1 MSADS
6 STSDFTGIDRGG
18 PGEVDQER
26 KSGAAAAA
34 SAAAQNLDPRRW
46 KALAVLCTAFFM
58 MQLDAQIVL
67 LALPSIQ
74 ADLALTASGAQWV
87 MSAYLLTFGGLLLLG
102 GRSADLL
109 GRRRMFVIG
118 MALFLFSSLL
128 AGLAWN
134 GEIMILG
141 RVGQGISAAIVAP
154 TALSILISTFT
165 DGKELN
171 KALAIW
177 AANGAGGA
185 MAALLVGGP
194 INDTLGWEWIFFI
207 NIPVAI
213 VVIAL
218 APRLLKESKGA
229 TGTRSFDTLG
239 AVTITV
245 ALVAFI
251 YGVVEAPAVGWT
263 DARTVG
269 LLVGA
274 AVLIALFVVIE
285 KRAKAP
291 LVPLELFRSRN
302 LVGGN
307 VVMLLIGMVTFGAV
321 LVISLY
327 AQQVLGY
334 TALVFGL
341 STVVYTV
348 MSVTGSQI
356 GSRIITKYGFRKLG
370 VVSTVLMGVGVLL
383 LTQVSVDGSYFADLF
398 WGLLIFG
405 FGLGLGFVA
414 VSIAA
419 LTGIP
424 EESSGIASGINTAA
438 FQMGGALGTAVAS
451 AVTISYTTG
460 GEKLEAL
467 TNGFQAGF
475 VALAI
480 LAAASVVVTLLLFKP
495 PKEEAGSGAEQN
507 AVPHSGL

>member
-1 MSADS
+1 MSTDS
-6 STSDFTGIDRGG
+6 TTSDFTRVESEKSSNGAGEAADRVS
-18 PGEVDQER
+18 PPVQER
-26 KSGAAAAA
+26 P
-34 SAAAQNLDPRRW
+34 DPLRW

-74 ADLALTASGAQWV
+74 SDLSLSASGAQWV

-109 GRRRMFVIG
+109 GRRRMFMIG
-118 MALFLFSSLL
+118 MALFLISSVV
-128 AGLAWN
+128 AGVAWS
-134 GEIMILG
+134 GEVMIAG

-154 TALSILISTFT
+154 TALSILMTTFK

-194 INDTLGWEWIFFI
+194 INDSLGWEWIFFI
-207 NIPVAI
+207 NVPVAI
-213 VVIAL
+213 AVLAL
-218 APRLLKESKGA
+218 SPALLRESRVA
-229 TGTRSFDTLG
+229 SGTRSFDVVG

-245 ALVAFI
+245 ALVLFI
-251 YGVVEAPAVGWT
+251 YSVVEAPAIGWT
-263 DARTVG
+263 NGRTIG
-269 LLVGA
+269 MLA
-274 AVLIALFVVIE
+274 ASAVLIALFVVVE
-285 KRAKAP
+285 KRAKSP
-291 LVPLELFRSRN
+291 LVPLSLFRSRN

-348 MSVTGSQI
+348 MSVTGSQV
-356 GSRIITKYGFRKLG
+356 GSRIITKFGFRTLG
-370 VVSTVLMGVGVLL
+370 LVSTALMGAGVLL
-383 LTQVSVDGSYFADLF
+383 LTQVSVDGSYFGDLF

-419 LTGIP
+419 LTGVP
-424 EESSGIASGINTAA
+424 GEQAGIASGINTAA
-438 FQMGGALGTAVAS
+438 FQMGGALGVAIVS
-451 AVTISYTTG
+451 AVTVSYTTG
-460 GEKLEAL
+460 GEELESL

-475 VALAI
+475 VSLSI
-480 LAAASVVVTLLLFKP
+480 LAVASVIATLLFFKP
-495 PKEEAGSGAEQN
+495 PKEEAAGEAAEK
-507 AVPHSGL
+507 AVPHAGL